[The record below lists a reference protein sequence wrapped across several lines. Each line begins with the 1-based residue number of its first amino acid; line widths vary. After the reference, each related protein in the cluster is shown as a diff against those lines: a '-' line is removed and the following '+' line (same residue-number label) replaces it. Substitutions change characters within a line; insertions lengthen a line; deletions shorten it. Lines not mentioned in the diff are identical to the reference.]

1 MPGLLGQA
9 FYKAGT
15 SALNPRSSKGSSSA
29 ESIRPKSHSQTA
41 TINPREEVA
50 VETEVEVQV
59 EEVEEEE
66 AGMLGADN
74 KQLQETQPKTRR
86 EGLR

>member
-15 SALNPRSSKGSSSA
+15 SALNPHSSKGSSSA
-29 ESIRPKSHSQTA
+29 ESIRPKSHSQSA
-41 TINPREEVA
+41 LIHPLEEVA
-50 VETEVEVQV
+50 VEAEVEVQV

-66 AGMLGADN
+66 AEIAWYRQQAAAGKAA
-74 KQLQETQPKTRR
+74 E
-86 EGLR
+86 EEA